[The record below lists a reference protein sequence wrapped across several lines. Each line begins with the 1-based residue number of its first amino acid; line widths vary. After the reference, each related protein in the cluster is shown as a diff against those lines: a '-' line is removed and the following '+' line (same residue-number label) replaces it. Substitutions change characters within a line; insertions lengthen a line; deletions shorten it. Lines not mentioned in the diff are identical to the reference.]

1 MVLQCLHPRSCY
13 HENISQPPVFALCS
27 SYQPSLSHADM
38 VLLQIMADALTM
50 WEELGRI
57 ENTKVSIATDKL
69 KFCMLIDQHAPAW

>member
-1 MVLQCLHPRSCY
+1 
-13 HENISQPPVFALCS
+13 
-27 SYQPSLSHADM
+27 M